1 MAREALRAK
10 RSPRRRGVFARALV
24 SLALTALLVSLAVP
38 ASAYGADAS
47 DGASLDLAG
56 VQPGEARVD
65 ASTLELSGGFVP
77 PPPGTNQVVE
87 ADAATLFSALANHT
101 VVVAF
106 TVSWCALCR
115 GYQPEFARVAEA
127 YEGLVEARSKTPL
140 VFATVN
146 VDDGENR
153 RLAKTFGVTSAP
165 FVTVLRHKRWYIMD
179 ARGEVTVRA
188 PKRYTGYLGAAP
200 TAAHV
205 AAVTGVAGAFE
216 ADGFGSDE
224 SAFAGASSKDEDS
237 KAATTDAPT
246 DAPADAA
253 IGATTDT
260 QATRRSK
267 RPLRPYVE
275 ELTGAN
281 VAAYVADATKNV
293 LVEFY
298 APWCGHCKRFE
309 PFYYEVGAAFADVE
323 DTRIARVDVDRYRD
337 VAAAFDVSGLP
348 SLQLFP
354 KGYKSRGLHFK
365 SAERRP
371 ADIVAFVKSPQV
383 WLVEAQVADMP
394 EWHCVAWL
402 EAKGVLREGTVS
414 ESVGLE
420 GDLDE
425 GAVAPAD
432 ENARRDDDA
441 AAAAMFADAHAWAR
455 RGKWL
460 EAMETLVCL
469 AHTKALRNTG
479 LGSSPAMWNFLD
491 NAKLHVENPG
501 LVSLNALA
509 GDDSVS
515 DFANRSAE
523 ALVAAALEEAAR
535 VNPDGGSWE
544 SFGGA
549 DGSREEREASGFDW
563 DAWEAFTGRQAG
575 DAPELE
581 GGDADAMTRT

>member
-1 MAREALRAK
+1 M
-10 RSPRRRGVFARALV
+10 RSPRGRCFFARALV
-24 SLALTALLVSLAVP
+24 PFALAALLASLAVP
-38 ASAYGADAS
+38 ASANGADAS

-56 VQPGEARVD
+56 VTPDEARVD
-65 ASTLELSGGFVP
+65 ASELELSGGFVP

-127 YEGLVEARSKTPL
+127 YEGLVEKKTKNPL

-165 FVTVLRHKRWYIMD
+165 FVTVLRHKRWYVVD

-205 AAVTGVAGAFE
+205 AAVTGVAGAFA
-216 ADGFGSDE
+216 ADDVGSDE
-224 SAFAGASSKDEDS
+224 SAN
-237 KAATTDAPT
+237 AATTDASVGT
-246 DAPADAA
+246 ET
-253 IGATTDT
+253 I
-260 QATRRSK
+260 RRSK

-275 ELTGAN
+275 ELTNAT

-323 DTRIARVDVDRYRD
+323 DTRVARIDVDRYRD
-337 VAAAFDVSGLP
+337 VAAAFEVSGLP

-354 KGYKSRGLHFK
+354 KGYKSRGLPFK

-402 EAKGVLREGTVS
+402 EAKGVVRQGAVS
-414 ESVGLE
+414 QHVGLE
-420 GDLDE
+420 GDLETGSVVAADDE
-425 GAVAPAD
+425 RA
-432 ENARRDDDA
+432 RDDDA
-441 AAAAMFADAHAWAR
+441 AAAAMFSDAHEWAR

-501 LVSLNALA
+501 LLAAARDDASASDGSTDFVNA
-509 GDDSVS
+509 
-515 DFANRSAE
+515 SAE

-563 DAWEAFTGRQAG
+563 EAWEAFASRQAG
-575 DAPELE
+575 DVPEL
-581 GGDADAMTRT
+581 GDGSAF

>member
-1 MAREALRAK
+1 MASAARRAM
-10 RSPRRRGVFARALV
+10 RSPHRRGVFARALV
-24 SLALTALLVSLAVP
+24 PFALTALLASLAAP
-38 ASAYGADAS
+38 ASANVADAS

-56 VQPGEARVD
+56 VTPGEARVD

-87 ADAATLFSALANHT
+87 ADATVLFSALANHT

-127 YEGLVEARSKTPL
+127 YEGLVDSRSKRPL

-153 RLAKTFGVTSAP
+153 RLAKTFGVSSAP
-165 FVTVLRHKRWYIMD
+165 FVTVLRHKRWYVVD

-188 PKRYTGYLGAAP
+188 PKRYTGYLGASP

-216 ADGFGSDE
+216 ADGVGADE
-224 SAFAGASSKDEDS
+224 SVLAASAKGEDS
-237 KAATTDAPT
+237 SARATAETSARTSARTDE
-246 DAPADAA
+246 
-253 IGATTDT
+253 TTRT
-260 QATRRSK
+260 RSK

-275 ELTGAN
+275 ELTGAT
-281 VAAYVADATKNV
+281 VASYAADPTKNV
-293 LVEFY
+293 LLEFY
-298 APWCGHCKRFE
+298 APWCGHCERFE

-323 DTRIARVDVDRYRD
+323 DTRVARIDVDRYRD
-337 VAAAFDVSGLP
+337 VAAAFNVSGLP

-394 EWHCVAWL
+394 EWHCMAWL
-402 EAKGVLREGTVS
+402 EAKGVLRAGAAS
-414 ESVGLE
+414 GSVGLE
-420 GDLDE
+420 GDLDRGE
-425 GAVAPAD
+425 VAPSQ

-441 AAAAMFADAHAWAR
+441 AAAAMFSDAHEWAR

-460 EAMETLVCL
+460 EAMETLTCL

-491 NAKLHVENPG
+491 NAKLHVENPD
-501 LVSLNALA
+501 LVVLEAS
-509 GDDSVS
+509 DDAAS
-515 DFANRSAE
+515 DFTNRSAE
-523 ALVAAALEEAAR
+523 ALVAAALEEGKR
-535 VNPDGGSWE
+535 VNPEGGSWE

-563 DAWEAFTGRQAG
+563 EAWEAFAGRQAG
-575 DAPELE
+575 DAPELGD
-581 GGDADAMTRT
+581 GGA

>member
-1 MAREALRAK
+1 MAPAARHAM
-10 RSPRRRGVFARALV
+10 RSPRGRCFFARALV
-24 SLALTALLVSLAVP
+24 PFALAALLASLAVP
-38 ASAYGADAS
+38 ASANDADAS

-56 VQPGEARVD
+56 VTPDEARVD
-65 ASTLELSGGFVP
+65 ASELELSGGFVP

-127 YEGLVEARSKTPL
+127 YEGLVEKKTKNPL

-165 FVTVLRHKRWYIMD
+165 FVTVLRHKRWYVVD

-205 AAVTGVAGAFE
+205 AAVTGVAGAFAE
-216 ADGFGSDE
+216 DDFGSDE
-224 SAFAGASSKDEDS
+224 SAN
-237 KAATTDAPT
+237 AATTDASVGT
-246 DAPADAA
+246 E
-253 IGATTDT
+253 T
-260 QATRRSK
+260 TRRSK

-275 ELTGAN
+275 ELTNAT

-323 DTRIARVDVDRYRD
+323 DTRVARIDVDRYRD
-337 VAAAFDVSGLP
+337 VAAAFEVSGLP

-354 KGYKSRGLHFK
+354 KGYKSRGLPFK

-402 EAKGVLREGTVS
+402 EAKGVLRQGAVS
-414 ESVGLE
+414 QHVGLE
-420 GDLDE
+420 GDLEKGSVVAADDE
-425 GAVAPAD
+425 RA
-432 ENARRDDDA
+432 RDDDA
-441 AAAAMFADAHAWAR
+441 AAAAMFSDAHEWAR

-501 LVSLNALA
+501 LLAAARDDASASDGFAGFVNA
-509 GDDSVS
+509 
-515 DFANRSAE
+515 SAE

-563 DAWEAFTGRQAG
+563 EAWEAFASRQAG
-575 DAPELE
+575 DVPELGD
-581 GGDADAMTRT
+581 GGAF

>member
-1 MAREALRAK
+1 M
-10 RSPRRRGVFARALV
+10 RSPRGRCFFARALV
-24 SLALTALLVSLAVP
+24 PFALAALLASLAVP
-38 ASAYGADAS
+38 ASANGADAS
-47 DGASLDLAG
+47 DSASLDLAG
-56 VQPGEARVD
+56 VTPDEARVD
-65 ASTLELSGGFVP
+65 ASELELSGGFVP

-127 YEGLVEARSKTPL
+127 YEGLVEKKTKNPL

-165 FVTVLRHKRWYIMD
+165 FVTVLRHKRWYVVD

-205 AAVTGVAGAFE
+205 AAVTGVAGAFA
-216 ADGFGSDE
+216 ADDFGSDE
-224 SAFAGASSKDEDS
+224 SAN
-237 KAATTDAPT
+237 AATTDASVGT
-246 DAPADAA
+246 ET
-253 IGATTDT
+253 I
-260 QATRRSK
+260 RRSK

-275 ELTGAN
+275 ELTNAT

-323 DTRIARVDVDRYRD
+323 DTRVARIDVDRYRD
-337 VAAAFDVSGLP
+337 VAAAFEVSGLP

-354 KGYKSRGLHFK
+354 KGYKSRGLPFK

-402 EAKGVLREGTVS
+402 EAKGVVRQGAVS
-414 ESVGLE
+414 QHVGLE
-420 GDLDE
+420 GDLEQGSVVAADDE
-425 GAVAPAD
+425 RA
-432 ENARRDDDA
+432 RDDDA
-441 AAAAMFADAHAWAR
+441 AAAAMFSDAHEWAR

-501 LVSLNALA
+501 LLAAARDDASASDGSTDFVNA
-509 GDDSVS
+509 
-515 DFANRSAE
+515 SAE

-563 DAWEAFTGRQAG
+563 EAWEAFASRQAG
-575 DAPELE
+575 DVPEL
-581 GGDADAMTRT
+581 GDGSAF

>member
-1 MAREALRAK
+1 MAPAARHAM
-10 RSPRRRGVFARALV
+10 RSPRGRCFFARALV
-24 SLALTALLVSLAVP
+24 PFALAALLASLAVP
-38 ASAYGADAS
+38 ASANGADAS

-56 VQPGEARVD
+56 VTPDEARVD
-65 ASTLELSGGFVP
+65 ASELELSGGFVP

-127 YEGLVEARSKTPL
+127 YEGLVEKKTKNPL

-165 FVTVLRHKRWYIMD
+165 FVTVLRHKRWYVVD

-188 PKRYTGYLGAAP
+188 PKRYTGYLGASP

-205 AAVTGVAGAFE
+205 AAVTGVAGAFAE
-216 ADGFGSDE
+216 DDFGSDE
-224 SAFAGASSKDEDS
+224 PAN
-237 KAATTDAPT
+237 AATTDASVGT
-246 DAPADAA
+246 E
-253 IGATTDT
+253 T
-260 QATRRSK
+260 TRRSK

-275 ELTGAN
+275 ELTNAT

-323 DTRIARVDVDRYRD
+323 DTRVARIDVDRYRD
-337 VAAAFDVSGLP
+337 VAAAFEVSGLP

-354 KGYKSRGLHFK
+354 KGYKSRGLPFK

-402 EAKGVLREGTVS
+402 EAKGVLRQGAVS
-414 ESVGLE
+414 QHVGLE
-420 GDLDE
+420 GDLEKGSVVAADDE
-425 GAVAPAD
+425 RA
-432 ENARRDDDA
+432 RDDDA
-441 AAAAMFADAHAWAR
+441 AAAAMFSDAHEWAR

-501 LVSLNALA
+501 LLAAARDDASASDGFAGFVNA
-509 GDDSVS
+509 
-515 DFANRSAE
+515 SAE

-563 DAWEAFTGRQAG
+563 EAWEAFASRQAG
-575 DAPELE
+575 DAPELGD
-581 GGDADAMTRT
+581 GGAF

>member
-1 MAREALRAK
+1 MAPAARHAMRSLRG
-10 RSPRRRGVFARALV
+10 RCFFARALV
-24 SLALTALLVSLAVP
+24 PFAFAALLASLAVP
-38 ASAYGADAS
+38 ASANGADAS

-56 VQPGEARVD
+56 VTPDEARVD
-65 ASTLELSGGFVP
+65 ASELELSGGFVP

-127 YEGLVEARSKTPL
+127 YEGLVEKKTKNPL

-165 FVTVLRHKRWYIMD
+165 FVTVLRHKRWYVVD

-205 AAVTGVAGAFE
+205 AAVTGVAGAFVE
-216 ADGFGSDE
+216 DDFGSDE
-224 SAFAGASSKDEDS
+224 SAN
-237 KAATTDAPT
+237 AATTDASVGT
-246 DAPADAA
+246 E
-253 IGATTDT
+253 T
-260 QATRRSK
+260 TRRSK

-275 ELTGAN
+275 ELTNAT

-323 DTRIARVDVDRYRD
+323 DTRVARIDVDRYRD
-337 VAAAFDVSGLP
+337 VAAAFEVSGLP

-354 KGYKSRGLHFK
+354 KGYKSRGLPFK

-402 EAKGVLREGTVS
+402 EAKGVLRQGAVS
-414 ESVGLE
+414 QHVGLE
-420 GDLDE
+420 GDLEKGSVVAADDE
-425 GAVAPAD
+425 RA
-432 ENARRDDDA
+432 RDDDA
-441 AAAAMFADAHAWAR
+441 AAAAMFSDAHEWAR

-501 LVSLNALA
+501 LLAAARDDASASDGFAGFVNA
-509 GDDSVS
+509 
-515 DFANRSAE
+515 SAE

-563 DAWEAFTGRQAG
+563 EAWEAFAGRQAG
-575 DAPELE
+575 DAPELGD
-581 GGDADAMTRT
+581 GGA

>member
-1 MAREALRAK
+1 MA
-10 RSPRRRGVFARALV
+10 
-24 SLALTALLVSLAVP
+24 ALLASLAVP
-38 ASAYGADAS
+38 ASANGADAS
-47 DGASLDLAG
+47 DSASLDLAG
-56 VQPGEARVD
+56 VTPDEARVD
-65 ASTLELSGGFVP
+65 ASELELSGGFVP

-127 YEGLVEARSKTPL
+127 YEGLVEKKTKNPL

-165 FVTVLRHKRWYIMD
+165 FVTVLRHKRWYVVD

-205 AAVTGVAGAFE
+205 AAVTGVAGAFA
-216 ADGFGSDE
+216 ADDFGSDE
-224 SAFAGASSKDEDS
+224 SAN
-237 KAATTDAPT
+237 AATTDASVGT
-246 DAPADAA
+246 ET
-253 IGATTDT
+253 I
-260 QATRRSK
+260 RRSK

-275 ELTGAN
+275 ELTNAT

-323 DTRIARVDVDRYRD
+323 DTRVARIDVDRYRD
-337 VAAAFDVSGLP
+337 VAAAFEVSGLP

-354 KGYKSRGLHFK
+354 KGYKSRGLPFK

-402 EAKGVLREGTVS
+402 EAKGVVRQGAVS
-414 ESVGLE
+414 QHVGLE
-420 GDLDE
+420 GDLEQGSVVAADDE
-425 GAVAPAD
+425 RA
-432 ENARRDDDA
+432 RDDDA
-441 AAAAMFADAHAWAR
+441 AAAAMFSDAHEWAR

-501 LVSLNALA
+501 LLAAARDDASASDGSTDFVNA
-509 GDDSVS
+509 
-515 DFANRSAE
+515 SAE

-563 DAWEAFTGRQAG
+563 EAWEAFASRQAG
-575 DAPELE
+575 DVPEL
-581 GGDADAMTRT
+581 GDGSAF

>member
-1 MAREALRAK
+1 MAPAARHAM
-10 RSPRRRGVFARALV
+10 RSPRGRCFFARALV
-24 SLALTALLVSLAVP
+24 PFALAALLASLAVP
-38 ASAYGADAS
+38 ASANGADAS

-56 VQPGEARVD
+56 VTPDEARVD
-65 ASTLELSGGFVP
+65 ASELELSGGFVP

-127 YEGLVEARSKTPL
+127 YEGLVDSRSKTPL

-165 FVTVLRHKRWYIMD
+165 FVTVLRHKRWYVVD

-205 AAVTGVAGAFE
+205 AAVTGVAGAFA
-216 ADGFGSDE
+216 ADDFGSDE
-224 SAFAGASSKDEDS
+224 SAN
-237 KAATTDAPT
+237 AATTDANVGT
-246 DAPADAA
+246 ET
-253 IGATTDT
+253 I
-260 QATRRSK
+260 RRSK

-275 ELTGAN
+275 ELTNAT

-323 DTRIARVDVDRYRD
+323 DTRVARIDVDRYRD
-337 VAAAFDVSGLP
+337 VAAAFEVSGLP

-354 KGYKSRGLHFK
+354 KGYKSRGLPFK

-402 EAKGVLREGTVS
+402 EAKGVVRQGAVS
-414 ESVGLE
+414 QHVGLE
-420 GDLDE
+420 GDLEQGSVVAADDE
-425 GAVAPAD
+425 RA
-432 ENARRDDDA
+432 RDDDA
-441 AAAAMFADAHAWAR
+441 AAAAMFSDAHEWAR

-501 LVSLNALA
+501 LLAAARDDASASDGSTDFVNA
-509 GDDSVS
+509 
-515 DFANRSAE
+515 SAE

-563 DAWEAFTGRQAG
+563 EAWEAFASRQAG
-575 DAPELE
+575 DVPEL
-581 GGDADAMTRT
+581 GDGSAF

>member
-1 MAREALRAK
+1 MAPAARHAM
-10 RSPRRRGVFARALV
+10 RSPRGRCFFARALV
-24 SLALTALLVSLAVP
+24 PFALAALLASLAVP
-38 ASAYGADAS
+38 ASAKGADAS

-56 VQPGEARVD
+56 VTPDEARVV
-65 ASTLELSGGFVP
+65 ASELELSGGFVP

-127 YEGLVEARSKTPL
+127 YEGLVEKKTKNPL

-165 FVTVLRHKRWYIMD
+165 FVTVLRHKRWYVVD

-205 AAVTGVAGAFE
+205 AAVTGVAGAFA
-216 ADGFGSDE
+216 ADDFGLDE
-224 SAFAGASSKDEDS
+224 SAN
-237 KAATTDAPT
+237 AATTDASVGT
-246 DAPADAA
+246 ET
-253 IGATTDT
+253 I
-260 QATRRSK
+260 RRSK

-275 ELTGAN
+275 ELTNAT

-323 DTRIARVDVDRYRD
+323 DTRVARIDVDRYRD
-337 VAAAFDVSGLP
+337 VAAAFEVSGLP

-354 KGYKSRGLHFK
+354 KGYKSRGLPFK

-394 EWHCVAWL
+394 DWHCVAWL
-402 EAKGVLREGTVS
+402 EAKGVVRQGAVS
-414 ESVGLE
+414 QHVGLE
-420 GDLDE
+420 GDLEKGSVVAADDE
-425 GAVAPAD
+425 RA
-432 ENARRDDDA
+432 RDDDA
-441 AAAAMFADAHAWAR
+441 AAAAMFSDAHEWAR

-501 LVSLNALA
+501 LLAAARDDASASDGSTDFVNA
-509 GDDSVS
+509 
-515 DFANRSAE
+515 SAE

-563 DAWEAFTGRQAG
+563 EAWEAFASRQAG
-575 DAPELE
+575 DVPEL
-581 GGDADAMTRT
+581 GDGSAF

>member
-1 MAREALRAK
+1 MAPAARHAM
-10 RSPRRRGVFARALV
+10 RSPRGRCFFARALV
-24 SLALTALLVSLAVP
+24 PFALAALLASLAVP
-38 ASAYGADAS
+38 ASANGADAS

-56 VQPGEARVD
+56 VTPDEARVD
-65 ASTLELSGGFVP
+65 ASELELSGGFVP

-127 YEGLVEARSKTPL
+127 YEGLVEKKTKNPL

-165 FVTVLRHKRWYIMD
+165 FVTVLRHKRWYVVD

-205 AAVTGVAGAFE
+205 AAITGVAGAFA
-216 ADGFGSDE
+216 ADDFGSDE
-224 SAFAGASSKDEDS
+224 SAN
-237 KAATTDAPT
+237 AATTDASVGT
-246 DAPADAA
+246 ET
-253 IGATTDT
+253 I
-260 QATRRSK
+260 RRSK

-275 ELTGAN
+275 ELTNAT

-323 DTRIARVDVDRYRD
+323 DTRIARIDVDRYRD
-337 VAAAFDVSGLP
+337 VAAAFEVSGLP

-354 KGYKSRGLHFK
+354 KGYKSRGLPFK

-402 EAKGVLREGTVS
+402 EAKGVVRQGAVS
-414 ESVGLE
+414 QHVGLE
-420 GDLDE
+420 GDLEQGSVVAADDE
-425 GAVAPAD
+425 RA
-432 ENARRDDDA
+432 RDDDA
-441 AAAAMFADAHAWAR
+441 AAAAMFSDAHEWAR

-501 LVSLNALA
+501 LLAAARDDASASDGSTVFVNA
-509 GDDSVS
+509 
-515 DFANRSAE
+515 SAE

-563 DAWEAFTGRQAG
+563 EAWEAFASRQAG
-575 DAPELE
+575 DVPEL
-581 GGDADAMTRT
+581 GDGSAF

>member
-1 MAREALRAK
+1 M
-10 RSPRRRGVFARALV
+10 RSPRGRCFFARALV
-24 SLALTALLVSLAVP
+24 PFALAALLASLAVP
-38 ASAYGADAS
+38 ASANGADAS
-47 DGASLDLAG
+47 DSASLDLAG
-56 VQPGEARVD
+56 VTPDEARVD
-65 ASTLELSGGFVP
+65 ASELELSGGFVP

-127 YEGLVEARSKTPL
+127 YEGLVEKKTKNPL

-165 FVTVLRHKRWYIMD
+165 FVTVLRHKRWYVVD

-205 AAVTGVAGAFE
+205 AAVTGVAGAFA
-216 ADGFGSDE
+216 ADDFGSDE
-224 SAFAGASSKDEDS
+224 SAN
-237 KAATTDAPT
+237 AATTDANVGT
-246 DAPADAA
+246 ET
-253 IGATTDT
+253 I
-260 QATRRSK
+260 RRSK

-275 ELTGAN
+275 ELTNAT

-323 DTRIARVDVDRYRD
+323 DTRVARIDVDRYRD
-337 VAAAFDVSGLP
+337 VAAAFEVSGLP

-354 KGYKSRGLHFK
+354 KGYKSRGLPFK

-402 EAKGVLREGTVS
+402 EAKGVVRQGAVS
-414 ESVGLE
+414 QHVGLE
-420 GDLDE
+420 GDLEKGSVVAADDE
-425 GAVAPAD
+425 RA
-432 ENARRDDDA
+432 RDDDA
-441 AAAAMFADAHAWAR
+441 AAAAMFSDAHEWAR

-501 LVSLNALA
+501 LLAAARDDASASDGSTDFVNA
-509 GDDSVS
+509 
-515 DFANRSAE
+515 SAE

-563 DAWEAFTGRQAG
+563 EAWEAFASRQAG
-575 DAPELE
+575 DVPEL
-581 GGDADAMTRT
+581 GDGSAF

>member
-1 MAREALRAK
+1 MAPAARHAM
-10 RSPRRRGVFARALV
+10 RSPRGRCFFARALV
-24 SLALTALLVSLAVP
+24 PFALAALLASLAVP
-38 ASAYGADAS
+38 ASANGADAS

-56 VQPGEARVD
+56 VTPDEARVD
-65 ASTLELSGGFVP
+65 ASELELSGGFVP
-77 PPPGTNQVVE
+77 PPPGTKQVVE

-127 YEGLVEARSKTPL
+127 YEGLVEKKTKNPL

-165 FVTVLRHKRWYIMD
+165 FVTVLRHKRWYVVD

-205 AAVTGVAGAFE
+205 AAVTGVAGAFAE
-216 ADGFGSDE
+216 DDFGSDE
-224 SAFAGASSKDEDS
+224 SAN
-237 KAATTDAPT
+237 AATTDASVGT
-246 DAPADAA
+246 E
-253 IGATTDT
+253 T
-260 QATRRSK
+260 TRRSK

-275 ELTGAN
+275 ELTNAT

-323 DTRIARVDVDRYRD
+323 DTRVARIDVDRYRD
-337 VAAAFDVSGLP
+337 VAAAFEVSGLP

-354 KGYKSRGLHFK
+354 KGYKSRGLPFK

-402 EAKGVLREGTVS
+402 EAKGVLRQGAVS
-414 ESVGLE
+414 QHVGLE
-420 GDLDE
+420 GDLEKGSVVAADDE
-425 GAVAPAD
+425 RA
-432 ENARRDDDA
+432 RDDDA
-441 AAAAMFADAHAWAR
+441 AAAAMFSDAHEWAR

-501 LVSLNALA
+501 LLAAARDDASASDGFAGFVNA
-509 GDDSVS
+509 
-515 DFANRSAE
+515 SAE

-563 DAWEAFTGRQAG
+563 EAWEAFASRQAG
-575 DAPELE
+575 DVPELGD
-581 GGDADAMTRT
+581 GGAF

>member
-1 MAREALRAK
+1 M
-10 RSPRRRGVFARALV
+10 RSPRGRCFFARALV
-24 SLALTALLVSLAVP
+24 PFALAALLASLAVP
-38 ASAYGADAS
+38 ASANGADAS

-56 VQPGEARVD
+56 VTPDEARVD
-65 ASTLELSGGFVP
+65 ASELELSGGFVP

-127 YEGLVEARSKTPL
+127 YEGLVEKKTKNPL

-165 FVTVLRHKRWYIMD
+165 FVTVLRHKRWYVVD

-205 AAVTGVAGAFE
+205 AAVTGVAGAFA
-216 ADGFGSDE
+216 ADDVGSDE
-224 SAFAGASSKDEDS
+224 SAN
-237 KAATTDAPT
+237 AATTDANVGT
-246 DAPADAA
+246 ET
-253 IGATTDT
+253 I
-260 QATRRSK
+260 RRSK

-275 ELTGAN
+275 ELTNAT

-323 DTRIARVDVDRYRD
+323 DTRVARIDVDRYRD
-337 VAAAFDVSGLP
+337 VAAAFEVSGLP

-354 KGYKSRGLHFK
+354 KGYKSRGLPFK

-402 EAKGVLREGTVS
+402 EAKGVLRAGAAS
-414 ESVGLE
+414 GSVGLE
-420 GDLDE
+420 GDLDR
-425 GAVAPAD
+425 GAVAPSQ

-441 AAAAMFADAHAWAR
+441 AAAAMFSDAHEWAR

-460 EAMETLVCL
+460 EAMETLTCL

-491 NAKLHVENPG
+491 NAKLHVENPD
-501 LVSLNALA
+501 LVVLEAS
-509 GDDSVS
+509 DDAAS
-515 DFANRSAE
+515 DFTNRSAE
-523 ALVAAALEEAAR
+523 ALVAAALEEGKR
-535 VNPDGGSWE
+535 VNPEGGSWE

-563 DAWEAFTGRQAG
+563 EAWEAFADRQAG
-575 DAPELE
+575 DAPELGD
-581 GGDADAMTRT
+581 GGA

>member
-1 MAREALRAK
+1 M
-10 RSPRRRGVFARALV
+10 RSPRGRCFFARALV
-24 SLALTALLVSLAVP
+24 PFALAALLASLAVP
-38 ASAYGADAS
+38 ASANGADAS

-56 VQPGEARVD
+56 VTPDEARVD
-65 ASTLELSGGFVP
+65 ASELELSGGFVP

-127 YEGLVEARSKTPL
+127 YEGLVEKKTKNPL

-165 FVTVLRHKRWYIMD
+165 FVTVLRHKRWYVVD

-205 AAVTGVAGAFE
+205 AAVTGVAGAFA
-216 ADGFGSDE
+216 ADDFGSDE
-224 SAFAGASSKDEDS
+224 SAN
-237 KAATTDAPT
+237 AATTDASVGT
-246 DAPADAA
+246 ET
-253 IGATTDT
+253 I
-260 QATRRSK
+260 RRSK

-275 ELTGAN
+275 ELTNAT

-323 DTRIARVDVDRYRD
+323 DTRVARIDVDRYRD
-337 VAAAFDVSGLP
+337 VAAAFEVSGLP

-354 KGYKSRGLHFK
+354 KGYKSRGLPFK

-402 EAKGVLREGTVS
+402 EAKGVVRQGAVS
-414 ESVGLE
+414 QHVGLE
-420 GDLDE
+420 GDLEKGSVVAADDE
-425 GAVAPAD
+425 RA
-432 ENARRDDDA
+432 RDDDA
-441 AAAAMFADAHAWAR
+441 AAAAMFSDAHEWAR

-460 EAMETLVCL
+460 EAMETLTCL

-501 LVSLNALA
+501 LLAAARDDASASDGSTDFVNA
-509 GDDSVS
+509 
-515 DFANRSAE
+515 SAE

-563 DAWEAFTGRQAG
+563 EAWEAFASRQAG
-575 DAPELE
+575 DVPEL
-581 GGDADAMTRT
+581 GDGSAF

>member
-1 MAREALRAK
+1 M
-10 RSPRRRGVFARALV
+10 
-24 SLALTALLVSLAVP
+24 TALLASLAAP
-38 ASAYGADAS
+38 ASANVADAS

-56 VQPGEARVD
+56 VTPGEARVD

-87 ADAATLFSALANHT
+87 ADATVLFSALANHT

-127 YEGLVEARSKTPL
+127 YEGLVDSRSKRPL

-153 RLAKTFGVTSAP
+153 RLAKTFGVSSAP
-165 FVTVLRHKRWYIMD
+165 FVTVLRHKRWYVVD

-188 PKRYTGYLGAAP
+188 PKRYTGYLGASP

-216 ADGFGSDE
+216 ADGEVTADE
-224 SAFAGASSKDEDS
+224 SVLAASAKGEDS
-237 KAATTDAPT
+237 SARATAETSARTSARTDE
-246 DAPADAA
+246 
-253 IGATTDT
+253 TTRT
-260 QATRRSK
+260 RSK

-275 ELTGAN
+275 ELTGAT
-281 VAAYVADATKNV
+281 VASYAADPTKNV
-293 LVEFY
+293 LLEFY
-298 APWCGHCKRFE
+298 APWCGHCERFE

-323 DTRIARVDVDRYRD
+323 DTRVARIDVDRYRD
-337 VAAAFDVSGLP
+337 VAAAFNVSGLP

-402 EAKGVLREGTVS
+402 EAKGVLRAGAAS
-414 ESVGLE
+414 GSVGLE
-420 GDLDE
+420 GDLDRGE
-425 GAVAPAD
+425 VAPSQ

-441 AAAAMFADAHAWAR
+441 AAAAMFSDAHEWAR

-460 EAMETLVCL
+460 EAMETLTCL

-491 NAKLHVENPG
+491 NAKLHVENPD
-501 LVSLNALA
+501 LVALEA
-509 GDDSVS
+509 SDDAAS
-515 DFANRSAE
+515 DFTNRSAE
-523 ALVAAALEEAAR
+523 ALVAAALEEGKR
-535 VNPDGGSWE
+535 VNPEGGSWE

-563 DAWEAFTGRQAG
+563 EAWEAFAGRQAG
-575 DAPELE
+575 DAPELGD
-581 GGDADAMTRT
+581 GGA

>member
-1 MAREALRAK
+1 MASAARRAM
-10 RSPRRRGVFARALV
+10 RSPHRRGVFARALV
-24 SLALTALLVSLAVP
+24 PFALTALLASLAAP
-38 ASAYGADAS
+38 ASANVADAS

-56 VQPGEARVD
+56 VTPGEARVD

-87 ADAATLFSALANHT
+87 ADATVLFSALANHT

-127 YEGLVEARSKTPL
+127 YEGLVDSRSKRPL

-153 RLAKTFGVTSAP
+153 RLAKTFGVSSAP
-165 FVTVLRHKRWYIMD
+165 FVTVLRHKRWYVVD

-188 PKRYTGYLGAAP
+188 PKRYTGYLGASP

-216 ADGFGSDE
+216 ADGEVTADE
-224 SAFAGASSKDEDS
+224 SVLAASAKGEDS
-237 KAATTDAPT
+237 SARATAETSARTSARTDE
-246 DAPADAA
+246 
-253 IGATTDT
+253 TTRT
-260 QATRRSK
+260 RSK

-275 ELTGAN
+275 ELTGAT
-281 VAAYVADATKNV
+281 VASYAADPTKNV
-293 LVEFY
+293 LLEFY
-298 APWCGHCKRFE
+298 APWCGHCERFE

-323 DTRIARVDVDRYRD
+323 DTRVARIDVDRYRD
-337 VAAAFDVSGLP
+337 VAAAFNVSGLP

-402 EAKGVLREGTVS
+402 EAKGVLRAGAAS
-414 ESVGLE
+414 GSVGLE
-420 GDLDE
+420 GDLDRGE
-425 GAVAPAD
+425 VAPSQ

-441 AAAAMFADAHAWAR
+441 AAAAMFSDAHEWAR

-460 EAMETLVCL
+460 EAMETLTCL

-491 NAKLHVENPG
+491 NAKLHVENPD
-501 LVSLNALA
+501 LVALEA
-509 GDDSVS
+509 SDDAAS
-515 DFANRSAE
+515 DFTNRSAE
-523 ALVAAALEEAAR
+523 ALVAAALEEGKR
-535 VNPDGGSWE
+535 VNPEGGSWE

-563 DAWEAFTGRQAG
+563 EAWEAFAGRQAG
-575 DAPELE
+575 DAPELGD
-581 GGDADAMTRT
+581 GGA

>member
-1 MAREALRAK
+1 M
-10 RSPRRRGVFARALV
+10 RSPRGRCFFARALV
-24 SLALTALLVSLAVP
+24 PFALAALLASLAVP
-38 ASAYGADAS
+38 ASANGADAS

-56 VQPGEARVD
+56 VTPDEARVD
-65 ASTLELSGGFVP
+65 ASELELSGGFVP

-127 YEGLVEARSKTPL
+127 YEGLVEKKTKNPL

-165 FVTVLRHKRWYIMD
+165 FVTVLRHKRWYVVD

-205 AAVTGVAGAFE
+205 AAVTGVAGAFA
-216 ADGFGSDE
+216 ADDFGSDE
-224 SAFAGASSKDEDS
+224 SAN
-237 KAATTDAPT
+237 AATTDASVGT
-246 DAPADAA
+246 ET
-253 IGATTDT
+253 I
-260 QATRRSK
+260 RRSK

-275 ELTGAN
+275 ELTNAT

-323 DTRIARVDVDRYRD
+323 DTRVARIDVDRYRD
-337 VAAAFDVSGLP
+337 VAAAFEVSGLP

-354 KGYKSRGLHFK
+354 KGYKSRGLPFK

-402 EAKGVLREGTVS
+402 EAKGVVRQGAVS
-414 ESVGLE
+414 QHVGLE
-420 GDLDE
+420 GDLEKGSVVAADDE
-425 GAVAPAD
+425 RA
-432 ENARRDDDA
+432 RDDDA
-441 AAAAMFADAHAWAR
+441 AAAAMFSDAHEWAR

-501 LVSLNALA
+501 LLAAARDDASASDGSTDFVNA
-509 GDDSVS
+509 
-515 DFANRSAE
+515 SAE

-563 DAWEAFTGRQAG
+563 EAWEAFASRQAG
-575 DAPELE
+575 DVPEL
-581 GGDADAMTRT
+581 GDGSAF

>member
-1 MAREALRAK
+1 MAPAARHAM
-10 RSPRRRGVFARALV
+10 RSPRGRCFFARALV
-24 SLALTALLVSLAVP
+24 PFALAALLASLAVP
-38 ASAYGADAS
+38 ASANGADAS

-56 VQPGEARVD
+56 VTPDEARVD
-65 ASTLELSGGFVP
+65 ASELELSGGFVP

-127 YEGLVEARSKTPL
+127 YEGLVEKKTKNPL

-165 FVTVLRHKRWYIMD
+165 FVTVLRHKRWYVVD

-205 AAVTGVAGAFE
+205 AAVTGVAGAFA
-216 ADGFGSDE
+216 ADDFGSDE
-224 SAFAGASSKDEDS
+224 SAN
-237 KAATTDAPT
+237 AATTDANVGT
-246 DAPADAA
+246 ET
-253 IGATTDT
+253 I
-260 QATRRSK
+260 RRSK

-275 ELTGAN
+275 ELTNAT

-323 DTRIARVDVDRYRD
+323 DTRVARIDVDRYRD
-337 VAAAFDVSGLP
+337 VAAAFEVSGLP

-354 KGYKSRGLHFK
+354 KGYKSRGLPFK

-402 EAKGVLREGTVS
+402 EAKGVVRQGAVS
-414 ESVGLE
+414 QHVGLE
-420 GDLDE
+420 GDLEQGSVVAADDE
-425 GAVAPAD
+425 RA
-432 ENARRDDDA
+432 RDDDA
-441 AAAAMFADAHAWAR
+441 AAAAMFSDAHEWAR

-501 LVSLNALA
+501 LLAAARDDASASDGSTDFVNA
-509 GDDSVS
+509 
-515 DFANRSAE
+515 SAE

-563 DAWEAFTGRQAG
+563 EAWEAFASRQAG
-575 DAPELE
+575 DVPEL
-581 GGDADAMTRT
+581 GDGSAF

>member
-1 MAREALRAK
+1 MASAARRAM
-10 RSPRRRGVFARALV
+10 RSPHRRGVFARALV
-24 SLALTALLVSLAVP
+24 PFAFTALLASLAAP
-38 ASAYGADAS
+38 ASANVADAS

-56 VQPGEARVD
+56 VTPGEARVD

-87 ADAATLFSALANHT
+87 ADATVLFSALANHT

-127 YEGLVEARSKTPL
+127 YEGLVDSRSKTPL

-153 RLAKTFGVTSAP
+153 RLAKTFGVSSAP
-165 FVTVLRHKRWYIMD
+165 FVTVLRHKRWYVVD

-188 PKRYTGYLGAAP
+188 PKRYTGYLGASP

-216 ADGFGSDE
+216 ADGVGADE
-224 SAFAGASSKDEDS
+224 SVLAASTKGEDSSARATAETSADAGA
-237 KAATTDAPT
+237 
-246 DAPADAA
+246 AA
-253 IGATTDT
+253 IGATARTDET
-260 QATRRSK
+260 TRTRSK

-275 ELTGAN
+275 ELTGAT
-281 VAAYVADATKNV
+281 VASYAADPTKNV
-293 LVEFY
+293 LLEFY
-298 APWCGHCKRFE
+298 APWCGHCERFE

-323 DTRIARVDVDRYRD
+323 DTRVARIDVDRYRD
-337 VAAAFDVSGLP
+337 VAAAFNVSGLP

-394 EWHCVAWL
+394 EWHCVTWL
-402 EAKGVLREGTVS
+402 EAKGVLRAGAAS
-414 ESVGLE
+414 GSVGLE
-420 GDLDE
+420 GDLDR
-425 GAVAPAD
+425 GAVAPSE

-441 AAAAMFADAHAWAR
+441 AAAAMFSDAHEWAR

-460 EAMETLVCL
+460 EAMETLTCL

-491 NAKLHVENPG
+491 NAKLHVENPD
-501 LVSLNALA
+501 LVVLEAN
-509 GDDSVS
+509 DDAAS
-515 DFANRSAE
+515 DFTNRSAE
-523 ALVAAALEEAAR
+523 ALVAAALEEAKR
-535 VNPDGGSWE
+535 VNPEGGSWE

-563 DAWEAFTGRQAG
+563 EAWEAFAGRQAG
-575 DAPELE
+575 DAPELGD
-581 GGDADAMTRT
+581 GGA

>member
-1 MAREALRAK
+1 M
-10 RSPRRRGVFARALV
+10 
-24 SLALTALLVSLAVP
+24 
-38 ASAYGADAS
+38 
-47 DGASLDLAG
+47 
-56 VQPGEARVD
+56 
-65 ASTLELSGGFVP
+65 
-77 PPPGTNQVVE
+77 VE
-87 ADAATLFSALANHT
+87 ADATVLFSALANHT

-127 YEGLVEARSKTPL
+127 YEGLVDSRSKTPL

-153 RLAKTFGVTSAP
+153 RLAKTFGVSSAP
-165 FVTVLRHKRWYIMD
+165 FVTVLRHKRWYVVD

-188 PKRYTGYLGAAP
+188 PKRYTGYLGASP

-216 ADGFGSDE
+216 ADGVGADE
-224 SAFAGASSKDEDS
+224 SVLAASAKGEDSSARATAETSAAAGA
-237 KAATTDAPT
+237 
-246 DAPADAA
+246 AA
-253 IGATTDT
+253 IGATARTDET
-260 QATRRSK
+260 TRTRSK

-275 ELTGAN
+275 ELTGAT
-281 VAAYVADATKNV
+281 VASYAADPTKNV
-293 LVEFY
+293 LLEFY
-298 APWCGHCKRFE
+298 APWCGHCERFE

-323 DTRIARVDVDRYRD
+323 DTRVARIDVDRYRD
-337 VAAAFDVSGLP
+337 VAAAFNVSGLP

-394 EWHCVAWL
+394 EWHCVTWL
-402 EAKGVLREGTVS
+402 EAKGVLRAGAAS
-414 ESVGLE
+414 GSVGLE
-420 GDLDE
+420 GDLDR
-425 GAVAPAD
+425 GAVAPSE

-441 AAAAMFADAHAWAR
+441 AAAAMFSDAHEWAR

-460 EAMETLVCL
+460 EAMETLTCL

-491 NAKLHVENPG
+491 NAKLHVENPD
-501 LVSLNALA
+501 LVVLEAS
-509 GDDSVS
+509 DDAAS
-515 DFANRSAE
+515 DFTNRSAE
-523 ALVAAALEEAAR
+523 ALVAAALEEAKR
-535 VNPDGGSWE
+535 VNPEGGSWE

-563 DAWEAFTGRQAG
+563 EAWEAFAGRQAG
-575 DAPELE
+575 DAPELGD
-581 GGDADAMTRT
+581 GGA

>member
-1 MAREALRAK
+1 MASAARRAM
-10 RSPRRRGVFARALV
+10 RSPHRRGVFARALV
-24 SLALTALLVSLAVP
+24 PFALTALLASLAAP
-38 ASAYGADAS
+38 ASANVADAS

-56 VQPGEARVD
+56 VTPGEARVD
-65 ASTLELSGGFVP
+65 ASELELSGGFVP

-127 YEGLVEARSKTPL
+127 YEGLVEKKTKNPL

-153 RLAKTFGVTSAP
+153 RLAKTFGVSSAP
-165 FVTVLRHKRWYIMD
+165 FVTVLRHKRWYVVD

-188 PKRYTGYLGAAP
+188 PKRYTGYLGASP

-216 ADGFGSDE
+216 ADGEVTADE
-224 SAFAGASSKDEDS
+224 SVLAASAKGEDS
-237 KAATTDAPT
+237 SARATAETSARTSARTDE
-246 DAPADAA
+246 
-253 IGATTDT
+253 TTRT
-260 QATRRSK
+260 RSK

-275 ELTGAN
+275 ELTGAT
-281 VAAYVADATKNV
+281 VASYAADPTKNV
-293 LVEFY
+293 LLEFY
-298 APWCGHCKRFE
+298 APWCGHCERFE

-323 DTRIARVDVDRYRD
+323 DTRVARIDVDRYRD
-337 VAAAFDVSGLP
+337 VAAAFNVSGLP

-402 EAKGVLREGTVS
+402 EAKGVLRAGAAS
-414 ESVGLE
+414 GSVGLE
-420 GDLDE
+420 GDLDRGE
-425 GAVAPAD
+425 VAPSQ

-441 AAAAMFADAHAWAR
+441 AAAAMFSDAHEWAR

-460 EAMETLVCL
+460 EAMETLTCL

-491 NAKLHVENPG
+491 NAKLHVENPD
-501 LVSLNALA
+501 LVALEA
-509 GDDSVS
+509 SDDAAS
-515 DFANRSAE
+515 DFTNRSAE
-523 ALVAAALEEAAR
+523 ALVAAALEEGKR
-535 VNPDGGSWE
+535 VNPEGGSWE

-563 DAWEAFTGRQAG
+563 EAWEAFAGRQAG
-575 DAPELE
+575 DAPELGD
-581 GGDADAMTRT
+581 GGA

>member
-1 MAREALRAK
+1 MARAARHAM
-10 RSPRRRGVFARALV
+10 RSPRGRCFFARALV
-24 SLALTALLVSLAVP
+24 PFALAALLASLAVP
-38 ASAYGADAS
+38 ASANGADAS

-56 VQPGEARVD
+56 VTPDEARVD
-65 ASTLELSGGFVP
+65 ASELELSGGFVP

-127 YEGLVEARSKTPL
+127 YEGLVEKKTKNPL

-165 FVTVLRHKRWYIMD
+165 FVTVLRHKRWYVVD

-205 AAVTGVAGAFE
+205 AAVTGVAGAFA
-216 ADGFGSDE
+216 ADDVGSDE
-224 SAFAGASSKDEDS
+224 SAN
-237 KAATTDAPT
+237 AATTDASVGT
-246 DAPADAA
+246 ET
-253 IGATTDT
+253 I
-260 QATRRSK
+260 RRSK

-275 ELTGAN
+275 ELTNAT

-323 DTRIARVDVDRYRD
+323 DTRIARIDVDRYRD
-337 VAAAFDVSGLP
+337 VAAAFEVSGLP

-354 KGYKSRGLHFK
+354 KGYKSRGLPFK

-402 EAKGVLREGTVS
+402 EAKGVVRQGAVS
-414 ESVGLE
+414 QHVGLE
-420 GDLDE
+420 GDLETGSVVAADDE
-425 GAVAPAD
+425 RA
-432 ENARRDDDA
+432 RDDDA
-441 AAAAMFADAHAWAR
+441 AAAAMFSDAHEWAR

-479 LGSSPAMWNFLD
+479 IGSSPAMWNFLD

-501 LVSLNALA
+501 LLAAARDDASASDGSTDFVNA
-509 GDDSVS
+509 
-515 DFANRSAE
+515 SAE

-563 DAWEAFTGRQAG
+563 EAWEAFASRQAG
-575 DAPELE
+575 DVPEL
-581 GGDADAMTRT
+581 GDGSAF

>member
-1 MAREALRAK
+1 MASAARRAM
-10 RSPRRRGVFARALV
+10 RSPHRRGVFARALV
-24 SLALTALLVSLAVP
+24 PFALTALLASLAAP
-38 ASAYGADAS
+38 ASANVADAS

-56 VQPGEARVD
+56 VTPGEARVD

-87 ADAATLFSALANHT
+87 ADATVLFSALANHT

-127 YEGLVEARSKTPL
+127 YEGLVDSRSKRPL

-153 RLAKTFGVTSAP
+153 RLAKTFGVSSAP
-165 FVTVLRHKRWYIMD
+165 FVTVLRHKRWYVVD

-188 PKRYTGYLGAAP
+188 PKRYTGYLGASP

-216 ADGFGSDE
+216 ADGEVTADE
-224 SAFAGASSKDEDS
+224 SVLAASAKGEDS
-237 KAATTDAPT
+237 SARATAETSARTSARTDE
-246 DAPADAA
+246 
-253 IGATTDT
+253 TTRT
-260 QATRRSK
+260 RSK

-275 ELTGAN
+275 ELTGAT
-281 VAAYVADATKNV
+281 VASYAADPTKNV
-293 LVEFY
+293 LLEFY
-298 APWCGHCKRFE
+298 APWCGHCERFE

-323 DTRIARVDVDRYRD
+323 DTRVARIDVDRYRD
-337 VAAAFDVSGLP
+337 VAAAFNVSGLP

-402 EAKGVLREGTVS
+402 EAKGVLRAGAAS
-414 ESVGLE
+414 GSVGLE
-420 GDLDE
+420 GDLDRGE
-425 GAVAPAD
+425 VAPSQ

-441 AAAAMFADAHAWAR
+441 AAAAMFSDAHEWAR
-455 RGKWL
+455 HGKWL
-460 EAMETLVCL
+460 EAMETLTCL

-491 NAKLHVENPG
+491 NAKLHVENPD
-501 LVSLNALA
+501 LVVLEAS
-509 GDDSVS
+509 DDAAS
-515 DFANRSAE
+515 DFTNRSAE
-523 ALVAAALEEAAR
+523 ALVAAALEEGKR
-535 VNPDGGSWE
+535 VNPEGGSWE

-563 DAWEAFTGRQAG
+563 EAWEAFAGRQAG
-575 DAPELE
+575 DAPELGD
-581 GGDADAMTRT
+581 GGA

>member
-1 MAREALRAK
+1 MAPAARHAM
-10 RSPRRRGVFARALV
+10 RSPRGRCFFARALV
-24 SLALTALLVSLAVP
+24 PFALAALLASLAVP
-38 ASAYGADAS
+38 ASANGADAS
-47 DGASLDLAG
+47 DSASLDLAG
-56 VQPGEARVD
+56 VTPDEARVD
-65 ASTLELSGGFVP
+65 ASELELSGGFVP

-127 YEGLVEARSKTPL
+127 YEGLVEKKTKNPL

-165 FVTVLRHKRWYIMD
+165 FVTVLRHKRWYVVD

-205 AAVTGVAGAFE
+205 AAVTGVAGAFA
-216 ADGFGSDE
+216 ADDFGSDE
-224 SAFAGASSKDEDS
+224 SAN
-237 KAATTDAPT
+237 AATTDASVGT
-246 DAPADAA
+246 ET
-253 IGATTDT
+253 I
-260 QATRRSK
+260 RRSK

-275 ELTGAN
+275 ELTNAT

-323 DTRIARVDVDRYRD
+323 DTRVARIDVDRYRD
-337 VAAAFDVSGLP
+337 VAAAFEVSGLP

-354 KGYKSRGLHFK
+354 KGYKSRGLPFK

-402 EAKGVLREGTVS
+402 EAKGVVRQGAVS
-414 ESVGLE
+414 QHVGLE
-420 GDLDE
+420 GDLETGSVVAADDE
-425 GAVAPAD
+425 RA
-432 ENARRDDDA
+432 RDDDA
-441 AAAAMFADAHAWAR
+441 AAAAMFSDAHEWAR

-501 LVSLNALA
+501 LLAAARDDASASDGSTVFVNA
-509 GDDSVS
+509 
-515 DFANRSAE
+515 SAE

-563 DAWEAFTGRQAG
+563 EAWEAFASRQAG
-575 DAPELE
+575 DVPEL
-581 GGDADAMTRT
+581 GDGSAF

>member
-1 MAREALRAK
+1 MAPAARHAM
-10 RSPRRRGVFARALV
+10 RSPRGRCFFARALV
-24 SLALTALLVSLAVP
+24 PFALAALLASLAVP
-38 ASAYGADAS
+38 ASANGADAS

-56 VQPGEARVD
+56 VTPDEARVD
-65 ASTLELSGGFVP
+65 ASELELSGGFVP

-127 YEGLVEARSKTPL
+127 YEGLVEKKTKNPL

-165 FVTVLRHKRWYIMD
+165 FVTVLRHKRWYVMD

-205 AAVTGVAGAFE
+205 AAVTGVAGAFA
-216 ADGFGSDE
+216 ADDFGSDE
-224 SAFAGASSKDEDS
+224 SAN
-237 KAATTDAPT
+237 AATTDANVGT
-246 DAPADAA
+246 ET
-253 IGATTDT
+253 I
-260 QATRRSK
+260 RRSK

-275 ELTGAN
+275 ELTNAT

-323 DTRIARVDVDRYRD
+323 DTRVARIDVDRYRD
-337 VAAAFDVSGLP
+337 VAAAFEVSGLP

-354 KGYKSRGLHFK
+354 KGYKSRGLPFK

-402 EAKGVLREGTVS
+402 EAKGVVRQGAVS
-414 ESVGLE
+414 QHVGLE
-420 GDLDE
+420 GDLEQGSVVAADDE
-425 GAVAPAD
+425 RA
-432 ENARRDDDA
+432 RDDDA
-441 AAAAMFADAHAWAR
+441 AAAAMFSDAHEWAR

-501 LVSLNALA
+501 LLAAARDDASASDGSTDFVNA
-509 GDDSVS
+509 
-515 DFANRSAE
+515 SAE

-563 DAWEAFTGRQAG
+563 EAWEAFASRQAG
-575 DAPELE
+575 DVPEL
-581 GGDADAMTRT
+581 GDGSAF

>member
-1 MAREALRAK
+1 MAPAARHAM
-10 RSPRRRGVFARALV
+10 RSPRGRCFFARALV
-24 SLALTALLVSLAVP
+24 PFALAALLASLAVP
-38 ASAYGADAS
+38 ASANGADAS

-56 VQPGEARVD
+56 VTPDEARVD
-65 ASTLELSGGFVP
+65 ASELELSGGFVP

-127 YEGLVEARSKTPL
+127 YEGLVEKKTKNPL

-165 FVTVLRHKRWYIMD
+165 FVTVLRHKRWYVVD

-205 AAVTGVAGAFE
+205 AAVTGVAGAFA
-216 ADGFGSDE
+216 ADDFGSDE
-224 SAFAGASSKDEDS
+224 SAN
-237 KAATTDAPT
+237 AATTDASVGT
-246 DAPADAA
+246 ET
-253 IGATTDT
+253 I
-260 QATRRSK
+260 RRSK

-275 ELTGAN
+275 ELTNAT

-323 DTRIARVDVDRYRD
+323 DTRIARIDVDRYRD
-337 VAAAFDVSGLP
+337 VAAAFEVSGLP

-354 KGYKSRGLHFK
+354 KGYKSRGLPFK

-402 EAKGVLREGTVS
+402 EAKGVVRQGAVS
-414 ESVGLE
+414 QHVGLE
-420 GDLDE
+420 GDLEQGSVVAADDE
-425 GAVAPAD
+425 RA
-432 ENARRDDDA
+432 RDDDA
-441 AAAAMFADAHAWAR
+441 AAAAMFSDAHEWAR

-501 LVSLNALA
+501 LLAAARDDASASDGSTVFVNA
-509 GDDSVS
+509 
-515 DFANRSAE
+515 SAE

-563 DAWEAFTGRQAG
+563 EAWEAFASRQAG
-575 DAPELE
+575 DVPEL
-581 GGDADAMTRT
+581 GDGSAF

>member
-1 MAREALRAK
+1 MAPAARHAM
-10 RSPRRRGVFARALV
+10 RSPRGRCFFARALV
-24 SLALTALLVSLAVP
+24 PFALAALLASLAVP
-38 ASAYGADAS
+38 ASANGADAS

-56 VQPGEARVD
+56 VTPDEARVD
-65 ASTLELSGGFVP
+65 ASELELSGGFVP

-127 YEGLVEARSKTPL
+127 YEGLVEKKTKNPL

-165 FVTVLRHKRWYIMD
+165 FVTVLRHKRWYVVD

-205 AAVTGVAGAFE
+205 AAVTGVAGAFA
-216 ADGFGSDE
+216 ADDFGSDE
-224 SAFAGASSKDEDS
+224 SAN
-237 KAATTDAPT
+237 AATTDANVGT
-246 DAPADAA
+246 ET
-253 IGATTDT
+253 I
-260 QATRRSK
+260 RRSK

-275 ELTGAN
+275 ELTNAT

-323 DTRIARVDVDRYRD
+323 DTRIARIDVDRYRD
-337 VAAAFDVSGLP
+337 VAAAFEVSGLP

-354 KGYKSRGLHFK
+354 KGYKSRGLPFK

-402 EAKGVLREGTVS
+402 EAKGVVRQGAVS
-414 ESVGLE
+414 QHVGLE
-420 GDLDE
+420 GDLEKGSVVAADDE
-425 GAVAPAD
+425 RA
-432 ENARRDDDA
+432 RDDDA
-441 AAAAMFADAHAWAR
+441 AAAAMFSDAHEWAR

-501 LVSLNALA
+501 LLAAARDDASASDGSTDFVNA
-509 GDDSVS
+509 
-515 DFANRSAE
+515 SAE

-563 DAWEAFTGRQAG
+563 EAWEAFASRQAG
-575 DAPELE
+575 DVPEL
-581 GGDADAMTRT
+581 GDGSAF

>member
-1 MAREALRAK
+1 MASAARRAM
-10 RSPRRRGVFARALV
+10 RSPHRRGVFARALV
-24 SLALTALLVSLAVP
+24 PFALTALLASLAAP
-38 ASAYGADAS
+38 ASANVADAS

-56 VQPGEARVD
+56 VTPGEARVD

-87 ADAATLFSALANHT
+87 ADATVLFSALANHT

-127 YEGLVEARSKTPL
+127 YEGLVDSRSKRPL

-153 RLAKTFGVTSAP
+153 RLAKTFGVSSAP
-165 FVTVLRHKRWYIMD
+165 FVTVLRHKRWYVVD

-188 PKRYTGYLGAAP
+188 PKRYTGYLGASP

-216 ADGFGSDE
+216 ADGEVTADE
-224 SAFAGASSKDEDS
+224 SVLAASAKGEDS
-237 KAATTDAPT
+237 SARATAETSARTSARTDE
-246 DAPADAA
+246 
-253 IGATTDT
+253 TTRT
-260 QATRRSK
+260 RSK

-275 ELTGAN
+275 ELTGAT
-281 VAAYVADATKNV
+281 VASYAADPTKNV
-293 LVEFY
+293 LLEFY
-298 APWCGHCKRFE
+298 APWCGHCERFE

-323 DTRIARVDVDRYRD
+323 DTRVARIDVDRYRD
-337 VAAAFDVSGLP
+337 VAAAFNVSGLP

-402 EAKGVLREGTVS
+402 EAKGVLRAGAAS
-414 ESVGLE
+414 GSVGLE
-420 GDLDE
+420 GDLDRGE
-425 GAVAPAD
+425 VAPSQ

-441 AAAAMFADAHAWAR
+441 AAAAMFSDAHEWAR

-460 EAMETLVCL
+460 EAMETLTCL

-491 NAKLHVENPG
+491 NAKLHVENPD
-501 LVSLNALA
+501 LVASEAS
-509 GDDSVS
+509 DDAAS
-515 DFANRSAE
+515 DFTNRSAE
-523 ALVAAALEEAAR
+523 ALVAAALEEGKR
-535 VNPDGGSWE
+535 VNPEGGSWE

-563 DAWEAFTGRQAG
+563 EAWEAFAGRQAG
-575 DAPELE
+575 DAPELGD
-581 GGDADAMTRT
+581 GGA

>member
-1 MAREALRAK
+1 MAPAARHAM
-10 RSPRRRGVFARALV
+10 RSPRGRCFFARALV
-24 SLALTALLVSLAVP
+24 PFALAALLASLAVP
-38 ASAYGADAS
+38 ASANGADAS

-56 VQPGEARVD
+56 VTPDEARVD
-65 ASTLELSGGFVP
+65 ASELELSGGFVP

-127 YEGLVEARSKTPL
+127 YEGLVEKKTKNPL

-165 FVTVLRHKRWYIMD
+165 FVTVLRHKRWYVVD

-205 AAVTGVAGAFE
+205 AAVTGVAGAFA
-216 ADGFGSDE
+216 ADDFGSDE
-224 SAFAGASSKDEDS
+224 SAN
-237 KAATTDAPT
+237 AATTDANVGT
-246 DAPADAA
+246 ET
-253 IGATTDT
+253 I
-260 QATRRSK
+260 RRSK

-275 ELTGAN
+275 ELTNAT

-323 DTRIARVDVDRYRD
+323 DTRVARIDVDRYRD
-337 VAAAFDVSGLP
+337 VAAAFEVSGLP

-354 KGYKSRGLHFK
+354 KGYKSRGLPFK

-402 EAKGVLREGTVS
+402 EAKGVVRQGAVS
-414 ESVGLE
+414 QHVGLE
-420 GDLDE
+420 GDLEKGSVVAADDE
-425 GAVAPAD
+425 RA
-432 ENARRDDDA
+432 RDDDA
-441 AAAAMFADAHAWAR
+441 AAAAMFSDAHEWAR

-501 LVSLNALA
+501 LLAAARDDASASDGSTDFVNA
-509 GDDSVS
+509 
-515 DFANRSAE
+515 SAE

-563 DAWEAFTGRQAG
+563 EAWEAFASRQAG
-575 DAPELE
+575 DVPEL
-581 GGDADAMTRT
+581 GDGSAF

>member
-1 MAREALRAK
+1 MAPAARHAM
-10 RSPRRRGVFARALV
+10 RSPRGRCFFARALV
-24 SLALTALLVSLAVP
+24 PFALAALLASLAVP
-38 ASAYGADAS
+38 ASANGADAS

-56 VQPGEARVD
+56 VTPDEARVD
-65 ASTLELSGGFVP
+65 ASELELSGGFVP

-127 YEGLVEARSKTPL
+127 YEGLVEKKTKNPL

-165 FVTVLRHKRWYIMD
+165 FVTVLRHKRWYVVD

-205 AAVTGVAGAFE
+205 AAVTGVAGAFA
-216 ADGFGSDE
+216 ADDFGSDE
-224 SAFAGASSKDEDS
+224 SAN
-237 KAATTDAPT
+237 AATTDANVGT
-246 DAPADAA
+246 ET
-253 IGATTDT
+253 I
-260 QATRRSK
+260 RRSK

-275 ELTGAN
+275 ELTNAT

-323 DTRIARVDVDRYRD
+323 DTRVARIDVDRYRD
-337 VAAAFDVSGLP
+337 VAAAFEVSGLP

-354 KGYKSRGLHFK
+354 KGYKSRGLPFK

-402 EAKGVLREGTVS
+402 EAKGVVRQGAVS
-414 ESVGLE
+414 KHVGLE
-420 GDLDE
+420 GDLETGSVVAADDE
-425 GAVAPAD
+425 RA
-432 ENARRDDDA
+432 RDDDA
-441 AAAAMFADAHAWAR
+441 AAAAMFSDAHEWAR

-501 LVSLNALA
+501 LLAAARDDASASDGSTDFVNA
-509 GDDSVS
+509 
-515 DFANRSAE
+515 SAE

-563 DAWEAFTGRQAG
+563 EAWEAFASRQAG
-575 DAPELE
+575 DVPEL
-581 GGDADAMTRT
+581 GDGSAF

>member
-1 MAREALRAK
+1 MAPAARHAM
-10 RSPRRRGVFARALV
+10 RSPRGRCFFARALV
-24 SLALTALLVSLAVP
+24 PFALAALLASLAVP
-38 ASAYGADAS
+38 ASANGADAS

-56 VQPGEARVD
+56 VTPDEARVD
-65 ASTLELSGGFVP
+65 ASELELSGGFVP

-127 YEGLVEARSKTPL
+127 YEGLVEKKTKNPL

-165 FVTVLRHKRWYIMD
+165 FVTVLRHKRWYVVD

-205 AAVTGVAGAFE
+205 AAVTGVAGAFA
-216 ADGFGSDE
+216 ADDFGSDE
-224 SAFAGASSKDEDS
+224 SAN
-237 KAATTDAPT
+237 AATTDANVGT
-246 DAPADAA
+246 ET
-253 IGATTDT
+253 I
-260 QATRRSK
+260 RRSK

-275 ELTGAN
+275 ELTNAT

-323 DTRIARVDVDRYRD
+323 DTRVARIDVDRYRD
-337 VAAAFDVSGLP
+337 VAAAFEVSGLP

-354 KGYKSRGLHFK
+354 KGYKSRGLPFK

-402 EAKGVLREGTVS
+402 EAKGVVRQGAVS
-414 ESVGLE
+414 QHVGLE
-420 GDLDE
+420 GDLEKGSVVAADDE
-425 GAVAPAD
+425 RA
-432 ENARRDDDA
+432 RDDDA
-441 AAAAMFADAHAWAR
+441 AAAAMFSDAHEWAR

-501 LVSLNALA
+501 LLATARDDASASDGSTDFVNA
-509 GDDSVS
+509 
-515 DFANRSAE
+515 SAE

-563 DAWEAFTGRQAG
+563 EAWEAFASRQAG
-575 DAPELE
+575 DVPEL
-581 GGDADAMTRT
+581 GDGSAF

>member
-1 MAREALRAK
+1 MAPAARHAM
-10 RSPRRRGVFARALV
+10 RSPRGRCFFARALV
-24 SLALTALLVSLAVP
+24 PFALAALLASLAVP
-38 ASAYGADAS
+38 ASANGADAS

-56 VQPGEARVD
+56 VTPDEARVD
-65 ASTLELSGGFVP
+65 ASELELSGGFVP

-127 YEGLVEARSKTPL
+127 YEGLVEKKTKNPL

-165 FVTVLRHKRWYIMD
+165 FVTVLRHKRWYVVD

-205 AAVTGVAGAFE
+205 AAVTGVAGAFA
-216 ADGFGSDE
+216 ADDFGSYE
-224 SAFAGASSKDEDS
+224 SAN
-237 KAATTDAPT
+237 AATTDASVGT
-246 DAPADAA
+246 ET
-253 IGATTDT
+253 I
-260 QATRRSK
+260 RRSK
-267 RPLRPYVE
+267 RPLRPHVE
-275 ELTGAN
+275 ELTNAT

-323 DTRIARVDVDRYRD
+323 DTRVARIDVDRYRD
-337 VAAAFDVSGLP
+337 VAAAFEVSGLP

-354 KGYKSRGLHFK
+354 KGYKSRGLPFK

-402 EAKGVLREGTVS
+402 EAKGVVRQGAVS
-414 ESVGLE
+414 QHVGLE
-420 GDLDE
+420 GDLEQGSVVAADDE
-425 GAVAPAD
+425 RA
-432 ENARRDDDA
+432 RDDDA
-441 AAAAMFADAHAWAR
+441 AAAAMFSDAHEWAR

-501 LVSLNALA
+501 LLAAARDDASASDGSTVFVNA
-509 GDDSVS
+509 
-515 DFANRSAE
+515 SAE

-563 DAWEAFTGRQAG
+563 EAWEAFASRQAG
-575 DAPELE
+575 DVPEL
-581 GGDADAMTRT
+581 GDGSAF

>member
-1 MAREALRAK
+1 MA
-10 RSPRRRGVFARALV
+10 
-24 SLALTALLVSLAVP
+24 ALLASLAVP
-38 ASAYGADAS
+38 ASANGADAS

-56 VQPGEARVD
+56 VTPDEARVD
-65 ASTLELSGGFVP
+65 ASELELSGGFVP

-127 YEGLVEARSKTPL
+127 YEGLVEKKTKNPL

-165 FVTVLRHKRWYIMD
+165 FVTVLRHKRWYVVD

-205 AAVTGVAGAFE
+205 AAVTGVAGAFA
-216 ADGFGSDE
+216 ADDFGSDE
-224 SAFAGASSKDEDS
+224 SAN
-237 KAATTDAPT
+237 AATTDANVGT
-246 DAPADAA
+246 ET
-253 IGATTDT
+253 I
-260 QATRRSK
+260 RRSK

-275 ELTGAN
+275 ELTNAT

-323 DTRIARVDVDRYRD
+323 DTRVARIDVDRYRD
-337 VAAAFDVSGLP
+337 VAAAFEVSGLP

-354 KGYKSRGLHFK
+354 KGYKSRGLPFK

-402 EAKGVLREGTVS
+402 EAKGVVRQGAVS
-414 ESVGLE
+414 QHVGLE
-420 GDLDE
+420 GDLETGSVVAADDE
-425 GAVAPAD
+425 RA
-432 ENARRDDDA
+432 RDDDA
-441 AAAAMFADAHAWAR
+441 AAAAMFSDAHEWAR

-501 LVSLNALA
+501 LLAAARDDASASDGFTDFVNA
-509 GDDSVS
+509 
-515 DFANRSAE
+515 SAE

-563 DAWEAFTGRQAG
+563 EAWEAFASRQAG
-575 DAPELE
+575 DVPEL
-581 GGDADAMTRT
+581 GDGSAF

>member
-1 MAREALRAK
+1 MAPAARHAM
-10 RSPRRRGVFARALV
+10 RSPRGRCFFARALV
-24 SLALTALLVSLAVP
+24 PFALAALLASLAVP
-38 ASAYGADAS
+38 ASANGADAS

-56 VQPGEARVD
+56 VTPDEARVD
-65 ASTLELSGGFVP
+65 ASELELSGGFVP

-127 YEGLVEARSKTPL
+127 YEGLVDSRSKKPL

-165 FVTVLRHKRWYIMD
+165 FVTVLRHKRWYVVD

-205 AAVTGVAGAFE
+205 AAVTGVAGAFA
-216 ADGFGSDE
+216 ADDFGSDE
-224 SAFAGASSKDEDS
+224 SAN
-237 KAATTDAPT
+237 AATTDANVGT
-246 DAPADAA
+246 ET
-253 IGATTDT
+253 I
-260 QATRRSK
+260 RRSK

-275 ELTGAN
+275 ELTNAT

-323 DTRIARVDVDRYRD
+323 DTRVARIDVDRYRD
-337 VAAAFDVSGLP
+337 VAAAFEVSGLP

-354 KGYKSRGLHFK
+354 KGYKSRGLPFK

-402 EAKGVLREGTVS
+402 EAKGVVRQGAVS
-414 ESVGLE
+414 QHVGLE
-420 GDLDE
+420 GDLEKGSVVAADDE
-425 GAVAPAD
+425 RA
-432 ENARRDDDA
+432 RDDDA
-441 AAAAMFADAHAWAR
+441 AAAAMFSDAHEWAR

-501 LVSLNALA
+501 LLAAARDDASASDGSTDFVNA
-509 GDDSVS
+509 
-515 DFANRSAE
+515 SAE

-563 DAWEAFTGRQAG
+563 EAWEAFASRQAG
-575 DAPELE
+575 DVPEL
-581 GGDADAMTRT
+581 GDGSAF

>member
-1 MAREALRAK
+1 MASAARRAM
-10 RSPRRRGVFARALV
+10 RSPHRRGVFARALV
-24 SLALTALLVSLAVP
+24 PFALTALLASLAAP
-38 ASAYGADAS
+38 ASANVADAS

-56 VQPGEARVD
+56 VTPGEARVD

-87 ADAATLFSALANHT
+87 ADATVLFSALANHT

-127 YEGLVEARSKTPL
+127 YEGLVDSRSKRPL

-153 RLAKTFGVTSAP
+153 RLAKTFGVSSAP
-165 FVTVLRHKRWYIMD
+165 FVTVLRHKRWYVVD

-188 PKRYTGYLGAAP
+188 PKRYTGYLGASP

-216 ADGFGSDE
+216 ADGEVTADE
-224 SAFAGASSKDEDS
+224 SVLAASAKGEDS
-237 KAATTDAPT
+237 SERATAETSARTSARTDE
-246 DAPADAA
+246 
-253 IGATTDT
+253 TTRT
-260 QATRRSK
+260 RSK

-275 ELTGAN
+275 ELTGAT
-281 VAAYVADATKNV
+281 VASYAADPTKNV
-293 LVEFY
+293 LLEFY
-298 APWCGHCKRFE
+298 APWCGHCERFE

-323 DTRIARVDVDRYRD
+323 DTRVARIDVDRYRD
-337 VAAAFDVSGLP
+337 VAAAFNVSGLP

-402 EAKGVLREGTVS
+402 EAKGVLRAGAAS
-414 ESVGLE
+414 GSVGLE
-420 GDLDE
+420 GDLDRGE
-425 GAVAPAD
+425 VAPSQ

-441 AAAAMFADAHAWAR
+441 AAAAMFSDAHEWAR

-460 EAMETLVCL
+460 EAMETLTCL

-491 NAKLHVENPG
+491 NAKLHVENPD
-501 LVSLNALA
+501 LVALEA
-509 GDDSVS
+509 SDDAAS
-515 DFANRSAE
+515 DFTNRSAE
-523 ALVAAALEEAAR
+523 ALVAAALEEGKR
-535 VNPDGGSWE
+535 VNPEGGSWE

-563 DAWEAFTGRQAG
+563 EAWEAFAGRQAG
-575 DAPELE
+575 DAPELGD
-581 GGDADAMTRT
+581 GGA

>member
-1 MAREALRAK
+1 MAPAARHAM
-10 RSPRRRGVFARALV
+10 RSPRGRCFFARALV
-24 SLALTALLVSLAVP
+24 PFALAALLASLAVP
-38 ASAYGADAS
+38 ASANGADAS

-56 VQPGEARVD
+56 VTPDEARVD
-65 ASTLELSGGFVP
+65 ASELELSGGFVP

-127 YEGLVEARSKTPL
+127 YEGLVEKKTKNPL

-165 FVTVLRHKRWYIMD
+165 FVTVLRHKRWYVVD

-205 AAVTGVAGAFE
+205 AAVTGVAGAFA
-216 ADGFGSDE
+216 ADDFGSDE
-224 SAFAGASSKDEDS
+224 SAN
-237 KAATTDAPT
+237 AATTDASVGT
-246 DAPADAA
+246 ET
-253 IGATTDT
+253 I
-260 QATRRSK
+260 RRSK

-275 ELTGAN
+275 ELTNAT

-323 DTRIARVDVDRYRD
+323 DTRVARIDVDRYRD
-337 VAAAFDVSGLP
+337 VAAAFEVSGLP

-354 KGYKSRGLHFK
+354 KGYKSRGLPFK

-402 EAKGVLREGTVS
+402 EAKGVVRQGAVS
-414 ESVGLE
+414 QHVGLE
-420 GDLDE
+420 GDLEQGSVVAADDE
-425 GAVAPAD
+425 RA
-432 ENARRDDDA
+432 RDDDA
-441 AAAAMFADAHAWAR
+441 AAAAMFSDAHEWAR

-501 LVSLNALA
+501 LLAAARDDASASDGSTDFVNA
-509 GDDSVS
+509 
-515 DFANRSAE
+515 SAE

-563 DAWEAFTGRQAG
+563 EAWEAFASRQAG
-575 DAPELE
+575 DVPEL
-581 GGDADAMTRT
+581 GDGSAF